1 MACDARLMDPEIKS
15 RTVFTMARHM
25 QEEVHVNSLNYEF
38 FEIPLLFSS

>member
-25 QEEVHVNSLNYEF
+25 QEEVHVNSFNYEYIKMPF
-38 FEIPLLFSS
+38 LFSS